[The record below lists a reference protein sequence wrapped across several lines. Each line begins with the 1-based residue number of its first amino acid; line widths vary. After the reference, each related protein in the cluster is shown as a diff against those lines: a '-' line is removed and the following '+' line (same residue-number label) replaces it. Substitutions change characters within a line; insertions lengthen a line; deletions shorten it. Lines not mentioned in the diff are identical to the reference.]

1 MKGLELLME
10 NQIKERLRQK
20 PVVLALSA
28 FACLLWGSA
37 FPFLKISYEML
48 NLPPDDW
55 GAKVLFAGYR
65 FFLAALLLILV
76 AVVGLRQQ
84 LRVPRRI
91 LPWTFLLGLLQTA
104 LQYFFFYNGL
114 AYSTGIKGSIIGA
127 TGSLFVVV
135 LSRLYYKNDLL
146 TAQKLFGLLVGFV
159 GVMVANMSKGALD
172 YSLSFFGEGF
182 LLISSFVGALGTIL
196 AKELAAT
203 VHPVLVTAYQMF
215 FGSVLLILTGGI
227 ASGLGSVVFDWRSAL
242 LLLYLAF
249 ASATAFSIWYSIL
262 KYNKA
267 GEVAVYRFLI
277 PIWGTLLSALFLG
290 ESVGPNTIG
299 ALAMVSVGIALVNKR
314 PAESPTLGS

>member
-1 MKGLELLME
+1 ME
-10 NQIKERLRQK
+10 NKMQERLQQK

-37 FPFLKISYEML
+37 FPFLKISYEL
-48 NLPPDDW
+48 INLPPDDW

-65 FFLAALLLILV
+65 FFLAALLLTFAATTIFRLEI
-76 AVVGLRQQ
+76 
-84 LRVPRRI
+84 RVPRKA

-127 TGSLFVVV
+127 TGSLFVVI
-135 LSRLYYKNDLL
+135 LSRVYYKNDPL
-146 TAQKLFGLLVGFV
+146 TPQKVLGLLVGFL
-159 GVMVANMSKGALD
+159 GVMVANLSKGTLD
-172 YSLSFFGEGF
+172 LSVTFVGEGF

-196 AKELAAT
+196 AKELAVT

-227 ASGLGSVVFDWRSAL
+227 ASGLGSVAFDWRSGL

-262 KYNKA
+262 KYNRA
-267 GEVAVYRFLI
+267 GEVAIYRFLI
-277 PIWGTLLSALFLG
+277 PIWGTLLSAIFLG
-290 ESVGPNTIG
+290 ERIGLNTIG
-299 ALAMVSVGIALVNKR
+299 ALAMVSIGIAFVNKKR
-314 PAESPTLGS
+314 PESPMLGT

>member
-1 MKGLELLME
+1 ME
-10 NQIKERLRQK
+10 DRMKERLQQK

-37 FPFLKISYEML
+37 FPFLKISYEMIS
-48 NLPPDDW
+48 LPPDDW

-65 FFLAALLLILV
+65 FFLASLLLIFV
-76 AVVGLRQQ
+76 GTVVFRLNM
-84 LRVPRRI
+84 RVPRKV

-127 TGSLFVVV
+127 TGSLFVVI
-135 LSRLYYKNDLL
+135 LSRMYYKNDPL
-146 TAQKLFGLLVGFV
+146 TSSQVLGLLVGFV

-172 YSLSFFGEGF
+172 FSVSFLGEGF

-196 AKELAAT
+196 AKELSGA

-227 ASGLGSVVFDWRSAL
+227 ASGLGWVVFDWRSVL
-242 LLLYLAF
+242 LLFYLAF

-277 PIWGTLLSALFLG
+277 PIWGTLLSAIFLG
-290 ESVGPNTIG
+290 ESIGLNTIL
-299 ALAMVSVGIALVNKR
+299 ALAMVSIGIALVNKR
-314 PAESPTLGS
+314 KPESPVLGS

>member
-1 MKGLELLME
+1 MKE
-10 NQIKERLRQK
+10 NQIRERLQQK
-20 PVVLALSA
+20 PVVLGLSA
-28 FACLLWGSA
+28 VACFLWGSA

-48 NLPPDDW
+48 NLPADDW

-65 FFLAALLLILV
+65 FFLASLLLILV
-76 AVVGLRQQ
+76 TSIGLRQQ
-84 LRVPRRI
+84 LRIPRKI

-127 TGSLFVVV
+127 TGSLFVVI

-146 TAQKLFGLLVGFV
+146 TPEKVLGLLIGFA
-159 GVMVANMSKGALD
+159 GVMVINISKGALD
-172 YSLSFFGEGF
+172 LSLTFFGEGF
-182 LLISSFVGALGTIL
+182 LLISSLVGAVGTIL
-196 AKELAAT
+196 AKELATT
-203 VHPVLVTAYQMF
+203 VHPFLVTAYQMF

-227 ASGLGSVVFDWRSAL
+227 VSGWASVTFDWKSGF

-290 ESVGPNTIG
+290 ESIGLSTIG
-299 ALAMVSVGIALVNKR
+299 ALAMVSVGIGLVNR
-314 PAESPTLGS
+314 RRVESPMIS

>member
-1 MKGLELLME
+1 ME
-10 NQIKERLRQK
+10 DRMKERLQQK

-37 FPFLKISYEML
+37 FPFLKISYEMIS
-48 NLPPDDW
+48 LPPDDW

-65 FFLAALLLILV
+65 FFLASLLLIFV
-76 AVVGLRQQ
+76 GTVVFRLNM
-84 LRVPRRI
+84 RVPRKV

-127 TGSLFVVV
+127 TGSLFVVI
-135 LSRLYYKNDLL
+135 LSRMYYKNDPL
-146 TAQKLFGLLVGFV
+146 TSSKVLGLLVGFV

-172 YSLSFFGEGF
+172 FSVSFLGEGF

-196 AKELAAT
+196 AKELSGA

-227 ASGLGSVVFDWRSAL
+227 ASGLGSVVFDWRSVL
-242 LLLYLAF
+242 LLFYLAF

-277 PIWGTLLSALFLG
+277 PIWGTLLSAIFLG
-290 ESVGPNTIG
+290 ESIGLNTIL
-299 ALAMVSVGIALVNKR
+299 ALAMVSIGIALVNKR
-314 PAESPTLGS
+314 KPESPVLGS

>member
-1 MKGLELLME
+1 ME
-10 NQIKERLRQK
+10 DRMKERLQQK

-37 FPFLKISYEML
+37 FPFLKISYEMIS
-48 NLPPDDW
+48 LPPDDW

-65 FFLAALLLILV
+65 FFLASLLLIFV
-76 AVVGLRQQ
+76 GTVVFRLNM
-84 LRVPRRI
+84 RVPRKV

-127 TGSLFVVV
+127 TGSLFVVI
-135 LSRLYYKNDLL
+135 LSRMYYKNDPL
-146 TAQKLFGLLVGFV
+146 TSSQVLGLLVGFV

-172 YSLSFFGEGF
+172 FSVSFLGEGF

-196 AKELAAT
+196 AKELSGA

-227 ASGLGSVVFDWRSAL
+227 ASGLGSVVFDWRSVL
-242 LLLYLAF
+242 LLFYLAF

-277 PIWGTLLSALFLG
+277 PIWGTLLSAIFLG
-290 ESVGPNTIG
+290 ESIGLNTIL
-299 ALAMVSVGIALVNKR
+299 ALAMVSIGIALVNKR
-314 PAESPTLGS
+314 KPESPVLGS

>member
-1 MKGLELLME
+1 MME
-10 NQIKERLRQK
+10 DRMKERLQQK

-37 FPFLKISYEML
+37 FPFLKISYEMIS
-48 NLPPDDW
+48 LPPDDW

-65 FFLAALLLILV
+65 FFLASLLLIFV
-76 AVVGLRQQ
+76 GTVVFRLNM
-84 LRVPRRI
+84 RVPRKV

-127 TGSLFVVV
+127 TGSLFVVI
-135 LSRLYYKNDLL
+135 LSRMYYKNDPL
-146 TAQKLFGLLVGFV
+146 TSSKVLGLLVGFV

-172 YSLSFFGEGF
+172 FSVSFLGEGF

-196 AKELAAT
+196 AKELSGA

-227 ASGLGSVVFDWRSAL
+227 ASGLGSVVFDWGSVL
-242 LLLYLAF
+242 LLFYLAF

-277 PIWGTLLSALFLG
+277 PIWGTLLSAIFLG
-290 ESVGPNTIG
+290 ESIGLNTIL
-299 ALAMVSVGIALVNKR
+299 ALAMVSIGIALVNKR
-314 PAESPTLGS
+314 KPESPVLGS

>member
-1 MKGLELLME
+1 MME
-10 NQIKERLRQK
+10 DRMKERLQQK

-37 FPFLKISYEML
+37 FPFLKISYEMIS
-48 NLPPDDW
+48 LPPDDW

-65 FFLAALLLILV
+65 FFLASLLLIFV
-76 AVVGLRQQ
+76 GTVVFRLNM
-84 LRVPRRI
+84 RVPRKV

-127 TGSLFVVV
+127 TGSLFVVI
-135 LSRLYYKNDLL
+135 LSRMYYKNDPL
-146 TAQKLFGLLVGFV
+146 TSSQVLGLLVGFV

-172 YSLSFFGEGF
+172 FSVSFLGEGF

-196 AKELAAT
+196 AKELSGA

-227 ASGLGSVVFDWRSAL
+227 ASGLGSVVFDWRSVL
-242 LLLYLAF
+242 LLFYLAF

-277 PIWGTLLSALFLG
+277 PIWGTLLSAIFLG
-290 ESVGPNTIG
+290 ESIGLNTIL
-299 ALAMVSVGIALVNKR
+299 ALAMVSIGIALVNKR
-314 PAESPTLGS
+314 KPESPVLGS

>member
-1 MKGLELLME
+1 MME
-10 NQIKERLRQK
+10 DRMKERLQQK

-37 FPFLKISYEML
+37 FPFLKISYEMIS
-48 NLPPDDW
+48 LPPDDW

-65 FFLAALLLILV
+65 FFLASLLLIFV
-76 AVVGLRQQ
+76 GTVVFRLNM
-84 LRVPRRI
+84 RVPRKV

-127 TGSLFVVV
+127 TGSLFVVI
-135 LSRLYYKNDLL
+135 LSRMYYKNDPL
-146 TAQKLFGLLVGFV
+146 TSSKVLGLLVGFV

-172 YSLSFFGEGF
+172 FSVSFLGEGF

-196 AKELAAT
+196 AKELSGA

-227 ASGLGSVVFDWRSAL
+227 ASGLGSVVFDWRSVL
-242 LLLYLAF
+242 LLFYLAF

-277 PIWGTLLSALFLG
+277 PIWGTLLSAIFLG
-290 ESVGPNTIG
+290 ESIGLNTIL
-299 ALAMVSVGIALVNKR
+299 ALAMVSIGIALVNKR
-314 PAESPTLGS
+314 KPESPVLGS